1 MKGSGD
7 SFDSILK
14 NMATAPQITP
24 LNKSVCKYPTLLV
37 SYEVSHDL
45 LGAIKARVAQ
55 ALPSDNMT
63 DAVKTVTAVVL
74 AVLAVSTV
82 GAAHLAP
89 MADKRNALITVIFT
103 PGSRSQSHSAGKYYC
118 GSY

>member
-1 MKGSGD
+1 M
-7 SFDSILK
+7 
-14 NMATAPQITP
+14 
-24 LNKSVCKYPTLLV
+24 

-55 ALPSDNMT
+55 ALPSDNVT

-89 MADKRNALITVIFT
+89 MAHKRNALITVIFT
-103 PGSRSQSHSAGKYYC
+103 PGSRSQSTESQCRKILLR
-118 GSY
+118 

>member
-1 MKGSGD
+1 M
-7 SFDSILK
+7 
-14 NMATAPQITP
+14 P
-24 LNKSVCKYPTLLV
+24 LNKSVCKHPTLLV

-63 DAVKTVTAVVL
+63 DAIKTVTAVVL

-89 MADKRNALITVIFT
+89 MAHKRNALITVIFM
-103 PGSRSQSHSAGKYYC
+103 PGSRSQSTESRCGKILLR
-118 GSY
+118 

>member
-1 MKGSGD
+1 M
-7 SFDSILK
+7 
-14 NMATAPQITP
+14 
-24 LNKSVCKYPTLLV
+24 

-63 DAVKTVTAVVL
+63 EAVKTVTAVVL

-89 MADKRNALITVIFT
+89 IAHKRNALITVISSLAA
-103 PGSRSQSHSAGKYYC
+103 GVRVQSHSAGKYYY
-118 GSY
+118 GS